1 MPLNLST
8 IQSMM
13 YLGQIMEPKSSQASS
28 KPQGAWKTEKHS
40 KESRRDMISKT
51 ETAGEI
57 IWLQLNCRGK

>member
-28 KPQGAWKTEKHS
+28 KPQGAWKTEGD
-40 KESRRDMISKT
+40 SRRPQDKSSGSFNLI
-51 ETAGEI
+51 AG
-57 IWLQLNCRGK
+57 GK